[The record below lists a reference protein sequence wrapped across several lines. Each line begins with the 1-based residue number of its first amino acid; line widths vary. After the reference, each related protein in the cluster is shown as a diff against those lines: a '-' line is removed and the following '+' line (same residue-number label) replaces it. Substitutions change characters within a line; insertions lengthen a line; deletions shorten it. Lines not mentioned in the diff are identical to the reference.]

1 MTSVQWVQSDNFS
14 CAQYMVYKICILAM
28 QLTFSGDVSSKF
40 GHGNAKFKL
49 LFISLKIDCFYG
61 L

>member
-1 MTSVQWVQSDNFS
+1 
-14 CAQYMVYKICILAM
+14 M

-61 L
+61 LWTIEEILAEHNHIIGLASP